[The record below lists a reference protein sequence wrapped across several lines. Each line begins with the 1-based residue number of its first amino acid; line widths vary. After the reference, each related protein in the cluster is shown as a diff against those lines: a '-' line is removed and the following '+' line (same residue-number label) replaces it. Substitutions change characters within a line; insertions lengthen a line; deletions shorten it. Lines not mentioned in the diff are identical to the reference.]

1 MRRRDRRSAGGLLP
15 LMEARPWKDGKT
27 VTYRYHP
34 IGGKPIN
41 LGTDKAAAIR
51 KVLEMNGRG
60 DEFGTLAWVWE
71 KYQESPRWT
80 RLSDGTRADYRLCAK
95 ELLRVFG
102 AMPIAA
108 ITAPM
113 VARYVRIERRDAPI
127 RANREKSLLSNLFA
141 HGVDLG
147 VCEGNPAKA
156 VRPNVEEPRTQA
168 VEAEVLEAFTGWL
181 AQQSPQRR
189 VIALM
194 ARYAALS
201 GSRRAEFLDL
211 TWPQVD
217 RQAGVVRTK
226 RAKQHGKKRGEVIEL
241 VEITDRLGDVLD
253 QAKMLRGD
261 NDCLYVFPTRDGNA
275 YTARG
280 FKAMWQR
287 AMTDAIKAGVL
298 QPEQRFTFH
307 DLRAHYATEHKR
319 ARGVLPDL
327 HKNPA
332 TTARVYDRAKEV
344 KRRAL

>member
-1 MRRRDRRSAGGLLP
+1 MRQRDRRSANGLLP

-51 KVLEMNGRG
+51 KVLDMNGRG

-71 KYQESPRWT
+71 KYQESPRWA
-80 RLSDGTRADYRLCAK
+80 RLADGTRADYRLCAK

-102 AMPIAA
+102 SMPISA

-113 VARYVRIERRDAPI
+113 VARYVRIERRDAPT

-141 HGVDLG
+141 QGVDLG

-168 VEAEVLEAFTGWL
+168 VEADVLEAFAGWL

-241 VEITDRLGDVLD
+241 VEITDRLGQDVARRQRLPVRLPHSGRKRLHGPRL
-253 QAKMLRGD
+253 QGHVA
-261 NDCLYVFPTRDGNA
+261 TRDG
-275 YTARG
+275 RG
-280 FKAMWQR
+280 HQGTR
-287 AMTDAIKAGVL
+287 N
-298 QPEQRFTFH
+298 
-307 DLRAHYATEHKR
+307 R
-319 ARGVLPDL
+319 ARATIHLPR
-327 HKNPA
+327 PA
-332 TTARVYDRAKEV
+332 
-344 KRRAL
+344 RALRHRAQARERCVARPAQEPRDHRTGL